1 MSRVS
6 SIENNLEVIRNRR
19 KKHEENPNADQKFR
33 EGRISYSDFLKNQE
47 KYGSGDPGI
56 RRTMPCLM
64 SSMNMKV
71 PGDTRLKNSMMLIIR
86 G

>member
-19 KKHEENPNADQKFR
+19 KKHEENPNADQEFR

-47 KYGSGDPGI
+47 KYP
-56 RRTMPCLM
+56 
-64 SSMNMKV
+64 
-71 PGDTRLKNSMMLIIR
+71 
-86 G
+86 